1 MTSFLWMLNFSYLL
15 ISPVVTN
22 GMRGPRV
29 EDSKICSSELTED
42 DNDERIVALAYDK
55 TELALNHLSFVIKRA
70 ISIRKGGYCIGEV
83 DETLNQVPRYHVSR
97 KFTAKYDIL
106 PVQSVEE
113 VKKWV
118 DKIHVVACM
127 N

>member
-1 MTSFLWMLNFSYLL
+1 MDVKLFIPADKPSSDQWHAST
-15 ISPVVTN
+15 
-22 GMRGPRV
+22 RV

-83 DETLNQVPRYHVSR
+83 DETLNQVPKYHVSR

-106 PVQSVEE
+106 SVQSVEE

-118 DKIHVVACM
+118 DKIHFVACM